1 VWLNDDGG
9 EEQGKG
15 SRLLSL
21 DRNGKISVLA
31 GIGKLLPVTGF
42 DVAPATFGSFG
53 GQIFT
58 LAQART
64 GTEGVNVNHIIQRV
78 DPARGYAA
86 TVYCTLP
93 NAGTAGKGIPGLGLD
108 ARFGPEG
115 SPFAGKFFAV
125 TGSNNTIYQVTSDG
139 ACTPF
144 VTLDG
149 KPLTSP
155 FALAFTTDGKS
166 MLVTGRKAGAS
177 TGAAG
182 AIGRVTAEG
191 KVEEKLVAEGI
202 GRPTGLAF
210 APQGFGA
217 YAGQLFVGDLQ
228 SGQVPMTQR
237 LAADGK
243 VYRVTPDGAIHLVA
257 SGFVN
262 PIGMRFID
270 RKLWVTDINGD
281 FIAGRRELPDGFI
294 VEIGIR

>member
-1 VWLNDDGG
+1 
-9 EEQGKG
+9 
-15 SRLLSL
+15 
-21 DRNGKISVLA
+21 NGKISVLA

-42 DVAPATFGSFG
+42 DVAPATFGSYG

-64 GTEGVNVNHIIQRV
+64 GLEGVNVNHIIQRV

-86 TVYCTLP
+86 SVFCTLP
-93 NAGTAGKGIPGLGLD
+93 NAGTAGRGIPGLGLD

-125 TGSNNTIYQVTSDG
+125 TGSNNTIYQVTSGG

-144 VTLDG
+144 VIFDG
-149 KPLTSP
+149 QPLTSP
-155 FALAFTTDGKS
+155 FALGFTADGKS

-177 TGAAG
+177 TGANG
-182 AIGRVTAEG
+182 VIGRVTPEG
-191 KVEEKLVAEGI
+191 KVEDQLVAEGF
-202 GRPTGLAF
+202 GRPTGLAI
-210 APQGFGA
+210 APQGFGT

-228 SGQVPMTQR
+228 SGQVPPTQP

-243 VYRVTPDGAIHLVA
+243 VYRVTPDGALHLVA

-262 PIGMRFID
+262 PIGVRLIG
-270 RKLWVTDINGD
+270 RKLWVTDINRE
-281 FIAGRRELPDGFI
+281 FIAGRLERRGRFM
-294 VEIGIR
+294 